1 VSAARSYLLDFLA
14 AGGTVATIAAPAA
27 YAPSLLT
34 VEGITE
40 AMLIE
45 PRIDRPGLLVI
56 TDTSGVETVATL
68 PAEVP

>member
-1 VSAARSYLLDFLA
+1 VSAARSYLLDFIA
-14 AGGTVATIAAPAA
+14 TGGTVATIAAPSA

-40 AMLIE
+40 AMLVE

-56 TDTSGVETVATL
+56 TDASGAETVAIL

>member
-1 VSAARSYLLDFLA
+1 MNAARSYLLDFIA
-14 AGGTVATIAAPAA
+14 ACGTVATIAAPSA

-40 AMLIE
+40 AMLVE
-45 PRIDRPGLLVI
+45 PRIDRPGVLVI
-56 TDTSGVETVATL
+56 ADASGAETVAIL